1 MPPLKKASKWPGFRR
16 KRRQRIA
23 RVIAT
28 PSKAGNPI
36 DLFPD
41 MLAHG
46 FEKTS
51 LEVLNALLDDSGVDG
66 IIFISFAN
74 FGEQPYRP
82 IVEGLEG
89 RVISRYFS
97 PSWGQRR
104 TSKERR
110 PFWRN
115 EAIPALTCRKW
126 RSGFLRGC
134 GDIKEQCQCECECEC
149 ECEEIPMR
157 CTSRKTIPVFGQG
170 LQQGI

>member
-1 MPPLKKASKWPGFRR
+1 MTYSGAQAIMSIDAAVEEGLEVARFQEETKK
-16 KRRQRIA
+16 RIS

-51 LEVLNALLDDSGVDG
+51 LEVLHALLDDSGVDG

-82 IVEGLEG
+82 IVEGLKG
-89 RVISRYFS
+89 RVNKPIFFS
-97 PSWGQRR
+97 LLG
-104 TSKERR
+104 TKKDI
-110 PFWRN
+110 
-115 EAIPALTCRKW
+115 EATVA
-126 RSGFLRGC
+126 FLE
-134 GDIKEQCQCECECEC
+134 EQGYPCFDFPEMAVRVFARMWQYN
-149 ECEEIPMR
+149 
-157 CTSRKTIPVFGQG
+157 KTVSV
-170 LQQGI
+170 